1 MPSISVIVANVAGRG
16 NPLSQP
22 PSGVCAEQ
30 GTVEVIG
37 MRRRLTGASLSR
49 VKSSLGTVG
58 PSVRGAVTRARLLF
72 AAKTALAVG
81 IAWLIAPHMPGV
93 ADEYPYY
100 APFGALISMYPT
112 LMSSARSG
120 LQTLLG
126 LGVGVG
132 LAALVLLT
140 IGPSVWSIAAVVGIG
155 VLVSGTGW
163 FGIGREYIPM
173 AALFVLIIGG
183 ANAEDYS
190 FGYVTQTAVG
200 VIVGLLV
207 NVLIPPA
214 PLVSDAAARIDAFQQ
229 RLAAHLD
236 DIAAALT
243 EKWPPERDGWMQD
256 AGALA
261 ETSRSLR
268 VALDEAD
275 ESRRG
280 NPRALRGRGDTS
292 AEHARLEVL
301 VEVVHQIR
309 DVSGCLSDTI
319 NDRPSAFPLDPELV
333 EPLSDACR
341 AVADLLGGAGDID
354 ALHAR
359 ASEAV
364 QTLLRAVH
372 ARSLETD
379 AVAGPG
385 VLSAMHLQRI
395 LLMLEPSDGA
405 RTEDAG
411 RNDPPEADAQPS
423 T

>member
-1 MPSISVIVANVAGRG
+1 
-16 NPLSQP
+16 
-22 PSGVCAEQ
+22 
-30 GTVEVIG
+30 
-37 MRRRLTGASLSR
+37 MRRPLRLRGTGI
-49 VKSSLGTVG
+49 GTAA
-58 PSVRGAVTRARLLF
+58 RGAVSRARLLF

-81 IAWLIAPHMPGV
+81 IAWTIAPHMPGV

-112 LMSSARSG
+112 LMSSAKTG

-126 LGVGVG
+126 LGAGIA
-132 LAALVLLT
+132 LATLVLMT
-140 IGPSVWSIAAVVGIG
+140 VGPSVWSIAAVVGVG
-155 VLVSGTGW
+155 VIVSGTGW
-163 FGIGREYIPM
+163 FGAGREYIPM

-183 ANAEDYS
+183 ADAEDYS

-207 NVLIPPA
+207 NAIIPPA
-214 PLVSDAAARIDAFQQ
+214 PLVSEAAARIDAFQQ

-243 EKWPPERDGWMQD
+243 EEWPPERDGWMQD

-268 VALDEAD
+268 DALIEAD

-280 NPRALRGRGDTS
+280 NPRAWHGRGDTS
-292 AEHARLEVL
+292 EEHARLETL
-301 VEVVHQIR
+301 VEVAHQIR

-319 NDRPSAFPLDPELV
+319 NDRPSAFPLDPALV
-333 EPLSDACR
+333 DPLAAACQ
-341 AVADLLGGAGDID
+341 AVADLLGGEDED
-354 ALHAR
+354 VEQLHAH
-359 ASEAV
+359 AAEAV
-364 QTLLRAVH
+364 DVLLRAVH
-372 ARSLETD
+372 ARSVETD

-395 LLMLEPSDGA
+395 LSMLEPELDPEPDDG
-405 RTEDAG
+405 ES
-411 RNDPPEADAQPS
+411 AQAS
-423 T
+423 SSE

>member
-1 MPSISVIVANVAGRG
+1 
-16 NPLSQP
+16 
-22 PSGVCAEQ
+22 
-30 GTVEVIG
+30 
-37 MRRRLTGASLSR
+37 MRPQRLERRMRASLSTVR
-49 VKSSLGTVG
+49 PSL
-58 PSVRGAVTRARLLF
+58 RGAVSRARLLF

-81 IAWLIAPHMPGV
+81 VAWLIAPHMPGV
-93 ADEYPYY
+93 TDEYPYY

-112 LMSSARSG
+112 LMSSFRSG

-126 LGVGVG
+126 LGVGIG

-140 IGPSVWSIAAVVGIG
+140 VGPSVWSIVAVVGIG

-163 FGIGREYIPM
+163 FGVGREYIPM
-173 AALFVLIIGG
+173 AALFVMIIGG
-183 ANAEDYS
+183 ADAEDYS
-190 FGYVTQTAVG
+190 LGYVTQTAVG
-200 VIVGLLV
+200 VVVGLLV
-207 NVLIPPA
+207 NVIIPPA
-214 PLVSDAAARIDAFQQ
+214 PLVSEAADRIDAFQQ

-236 DIAAALT
+236 DMAAALS

-268 VALDEAD
+268 DALAEAD

-280 NPRALRGRGDTS
+280 NPRAWRGRADTS
-292 AEHARLEVL
+292 GEHARLEVL

-333 EPLSDACR
+333 EPLSHACS
-341 AVADLLGGAGDID
+341 AVADLLSGGEDDLAR
-354 ALHAR
+354 LHAR
-359 ASEAV
+359 AAEAV
-364 QTLLRAVH
+364 DALLRAVH
-372 ARSLETD
+372 ARSIEMD

-395 LLMLEPSDGA
+395 LGMLEPADDDG
-405 RTEDAG
+405 DAQLEEADTQHS
-411 RNDPPEADAQPS
+411 RPPEADTQRSHPPEADTQRNP
-423 T
+423 

>member
-1 MPSISVIVANVAGRG
+1 
-16 NPLSQP
+16 
-22 PSGVCAEQ
+22 
-30 GTVEVIG
+30 VEVFG
-37 MRRRLTGASLSR
+37 MRPRRLEGSLNR
-49 VKSSLGTVG
+49 VRTSLGAVR
-58 PSVRGAVTRARLLF
+58 PSLRGAVTRARLLF

-81 IAWLIAPHMPGV
+81 LAWLIAPHMPGV
-93 ADEYPYY
+93 TNDYPYY

-112 LMSSARSG
+112 LMSSVRSG

-126 LGVGVG
+126 LAVGIG

-140 IGPSVWSIAAVVGIG
+140 VGPSLWSIIAVVGIG

-183 ANAEDYS
+183 ADAEDYS
-190 FGYVTQTAVG
+190 LGYVTQTAVG
-200 VIVGLLV
+200 VVVGLAV
-207 NVLIPPA
+207 NLIIPPA

-243 EKWPPERDGWMQD
+243 EQWPPERGGWMQD

-268 VALDEAD
+268 DALAEAD
-275 ESRRG
+275 EGRRG
-280 NPRALRGRGDTS
+280 NLRARRGRADTS
-292 AEHARLEVL
+292 SEHARLEML

-309 DVSGCLSDTI
+309 DISGCLSDTI
-319 NDRPSAFPLDPELV
+319 NERPSAFPLDPDLV
-333 EPLSDACR
+333 DPLSDACR
-341 AVADLLGGAGDID
+341 AVADLLGSEDD
-354 ALHAR
+354 DVDNLHRR
-359 ASEAV
+359 AAEAV
-364 QTLLRAVH
+364 EQLFRAVH
-372 ARSLETD
+372 ARSLESD

-395 LLMLEPSDGA
+395 LSLLAPEP
-405 RTEDAG
+405 E
-411 RNDPPEADAQPS
+411 PESESAADAQPNP
-423 T
+423 

>member
-1 MPSISVIVANVAGRG
+1 
-16 NPLSQP
+16 
-22 PSGVCAEQ
+22 
-30 GTVEVIG
+30 
-37 MRRRLTGASLSR
+37 
-49 VKSSLGTVG
+49 
-58 PSVRGAVTRARLLF
+58 
-72 AAKTALAVG
+72 
-81 IAWLIAPHMPGV
+81 MPGV
-93 ADEYPYY
+93 TNDYPYY

-112 LMSSARSG
+112 LMSSVRSG

-126 LGVGVG
+126 LAVGIG

-140 IGPSVWSIAAVVGIG
+140 VGPSLWSIIAVVGIG

-183 ANAEDYS
+183 ADAEDYS
-190 FGYVTQTAVG
+190 LGYVTQTAVG
-200 VIVGLLV
+200 VVVGLAV
-207 NVLIPPA
+207 NLIIPPA

-243 EKWPPERDGWMQD
+243 EQWPPERGGWMQD

-268 VALDEAD
+268 DALAEAD

-280 NPRALRGRGDTS
+280 NLRALRGRADTS
-292 AEHARLEVL
+292 SEHARLEML

-309 DVSGCLSDTI
+309 DISGCLSDTI
-319 NDRPSAFPLDPELV
+319 NERPSAFPLDPDLV
-333 EPLSDACR
+333 DPLSDACR
-341 AVADLLGGAGDID
+341 AVADLLGSEDD
-354 ALHAR
+354 DVDNLHRR
-359 ASEAV
+359 AAEAV
-364 QTLLRAVH
+364 EQLFRAVH
-372 ARSLETD
+372 ARSLESD

-395 LLMLEPSDGA
+395 LSLLAPEP
-405 RTEDAG
+405 E
-411 RNDPPEADAQPS
+411 PESESAADAQPNP
-423 T
+423 

>member
-1 MPSISVIVANVAGRG
+1 
-16 NPLSQP
+16 
-22 PSGVCAEQ
+22 
-30 GTVEVIG
+30 
-37 MRRRLTGASLSR
+37 MRPQRLERRMRASLSTVR
-49 VKSSLGTVG
+49 PSL
-58 PSVRGAVTRARLLF
+58 RGAVTRARLLF
-72 AAKTALAVG
+72 AAKTALAVAV
-81 IAWLIAPHMPGV
+81 AWLIAPHMPGV
-93 ADEYPYY
+93 TDDYPYY

-112 LMSSARSG
+112 LMSSFRSG

-126 LGVGVG
+126 LGVGIG

-140 IGPSVWSIAAVVGIG
+140 VGPSVWSIIGVVGIG

-183 ANAEDYS
+183 ADAEDYS
-190 FGYVTQTAVG
+190 LGYVTQTAVG
-200 VIVGLLV
+200 VVVGLLV
-207 NVLIPPA
+207 NLIIPPA
-214 PLVSDAAARIDAFQQ
+214 PLVSEAAGRIDAFQQ

-268 VALDEAD
+268 DALAEAD

-280 NPRALRGRGDTS
+280 NPRAWRGRADTS
-292 AEHARLEVL
+292 EEHARLEVL
-301 VEVVHQIR
+301 VEVAHQIR

-319 NDRPSAFPLDPELV
+319 NGRPSAFPLDPELV
-333 EPLSDACR
+333 EPLSRACS
-341 AVADLLGGAGDID
+341 AVADVLGAEAGE
-354 ALHAR
+354 AVELHVR
-359 ASEAV
+359 ASDAV

-372 ARSLETD
+372 ARSIEMD

-395 LLMLEPSDGA
+395 LGMLAPADGD
-405 RTEDAG
+405 DAQ
-411 RNDPPEADAQPS
+411 RDVAQPDEADPQRS
-423 T
+423 E

>member
-1 MPSISVIVANVAGRG
+1 MRPQRLEGSVSRVR
-16 NPLSQP
+16 S
-22 PSGVCAEQ
+22 
-30 GTVEVIG
+30 
-37 MRRRLTGASLSR
+37 SLSA
-49 VKSSLGTVG
+49 LQ

-72 AAKTALAVG
+72 AAKAALAVG
-81 IAWLIAPHMPGV
+81 VAWLIAPHMPGV
-93 ADEYPYY
+93 TNDYPYY

-112 LMSSARSG
+112 LMTSVRSG

-126 LGVGVG
+126 LAVGVG

-140 IGPSVWSIAAVVGIG
+140 VGPSLWSIIAVVGIG

-183 ANAEDYS
+183 ADAEDYS
-190 FGYVTQTAVG
+190 LGYVTQTAVG
-200 VIVGLLV
+200 VVVGLLV
-207 NVLIPPA
+207 NLIIPPA

-236 DIAAALT
+236 DIATALT

-268 VALDEAD
+268 DALAEAD

-280 NPRALRGRGDTS
+280 NPRAWRGRADTS
-292 AEHARLEVL
+292 AEHARLELL
-301 VEVVHQIR
+301 VEVAHQIR
-309 DVSGCLSDTI
+309 DISGCLSDTI
-319 NDRPSAFPLDPELV
+319 NERPSAFPLDPEVV
-333 EPLSDACR
+333 EPLSNACR
-341 AVADLLGGAGDID
+341 AVADVLGGDPEEID
-354 ALHAR
+354 DLHAR
-359 ASEAV
+359 AAETV
-364 QTLLRAVH
+364 GQLYRAVH

-395 LLMLEPSDGA
+395 LGLLEPVPAD
-405 RTEDAG
+405 EDAEADTQ
-411 RNDPPEADAQPS
+411 RSHPPEADTQRSHPPEADTQRS

>member
-1 MPSISVIVANVAGRG
+1 MLIVSEEVFGVRMKG
-16 NPLSQP
+16 MERRVLS
-22 PSGVCAEQ
+22 
-30 GTVEVIG
+30 
-37 MRRRLTGASLSR
+37 SLS
-49 VKSSLGTVG
+49 TVR

-112 LMSSARSG
+112 LMSSFRSG

-132 LAALVLLT
+132 LAALVLMT
-140 IGPSVWSIAAVVGIG
+140 VGPSLWSIAAVVGIG
-155 VLVSGTGW
+155 VIVSGTGW

-183 ANAEDYS
+183 ADAEDYS
-190 FGYVTQTAVG
+190 LGYVTQTAVG
-200 VIVGLLV
+200 VIVGLTINLI
-207 NVLIPPA
+207 IPPA
-214 PLVSDAAARIDAFQQ
+214 PLVSEAAARIDAFQQ

-268 VALDEAD
+268 DALTEAD

-280 NPRALRGRGDTS
+280 NPRAWRGRADTR
-292 AEHARLEVL
+292 AEHARLEML

-309 DVSGCLSDTI
+309 DISGCLSDTI
-319 NDRPSAFPLDPELV
+319 NERPSAFPLDPELV
-333 EPLSDACR
+333 EPLSAACS
-341 AVADLLGGAGDID
+341 AVADLLGGGPEEVDE
-354 ALHAR
+354 LHAR

-364 QTLLRAVH
+364 DQLYRAVH
-372 ARSLETD
+372 ARSLEMD

-395 LLMLEPSDGA
+395 LGMLEPVPVDEDG
-405 RTEDAG
+405 E
-411 RNDPPEADAQPS
+411 PADQRS
-423 T
+423 E